1 MAEAQRFERR
11 LAAVLMMDV
20 AGYSRLMSLDE
31 EDTYAQLRD
40 RMQAIV
46 EPGIA
51 KAAGR
56 IVKKTGDGA
65 LVEFPN
71 APAAVRCAAEIQY
84 RNEAAAQTQEVERRI
99 RFRIGISL
107 GEVIVADDD
116 IYGDGVNI
124 AARLE
129 SIADVGGIS
138 ISEAAASSSQDSG
151 FVFIDLGLKHLR
163 NITRPIRVYK
173 VALHGET
180 AATGRVAGASLVQG
194 FGERPAIAVL
204 PFRAEAGDSDHS
216 HLADGITED
225 IITALSRWRTFPVI
239 ARASVYAFRDK
250 DLELGFIGH
259 QLGARYIGDGTLHR
273 RGSRLRATVHLHDAE
288 TRESLFAENYDH
300 DISDV
305 FEMQDEIVR
314 TIVGAIEPEL
324 LRHERERIVR
334 TPLQDASAYEL
345 LQRGQWHHYRYTKQD
360 NQQAQDYFRHALSV
374 APAYAR
380 ASAALALALV
390 HAAVVGWAGDE
401 REAYFSDAMLHSRNA
416 VQTDPRDPLAQFTLG
431 TTYLHTVS
439 PEEAAGRLREATQLD
454 PSYAA
459 AHANLSLVYNF
470 MNRPEAALPE
480 IELALRLSPHDP
492 RKFQWLPFLAISHY
506 LSGRYRQALAAAQ
519 EALSAR
525 PDYPVALRY
534 LLATLG
540 QLGRTAE
547 AAAVAPLIRK
557 LDGGLDGTESYMRQ
571 RYAPAAADMIVDG
584 LRKSGFR

>member
-1 MAEAQRFERR
+1 MRP
-11 LAAVLMMDV
+11 LPSV
-20 AGYSRLMSLDE
+20 APPKSS
-31 EDTYAQLRD
+31 T
-40 RMQAIV
+40 
-46 EPGIA
+46 
-51 KAAGR
+51 
-56 IVKKTGDGA
+56 
-65 LVEFPN
+65 
-71 APAAVRCAAEIQY
+71 

-107 GEVIVADDD
+107 GEVIVEDGD

-151 FVFIDLGLKHLR
+151 FVFIDLGLKHLK

-180 AATGRVAGASLVQG
+180 GATGRVAGASLVQG

-204 PFRAEAGDSDHS
+204 PFRAEVGDTDHS

-239 ARASVYAFRDK
+239 ARASVYAFKDK

-259 QLGARYIGDGTLHR
+259 QLGARYIGEGTLHR

-334 TPLQDASAYEL
+334 APLQDASAYEL

-360 NQQAQDYFRHALSV
+360 NQKAQDYFRHALSV
-374 APAYAR
+374 APASAR

-401 REAYFSDAMLHSRNA
+401 REAYFNDAMLHSRNA

-480 IELALRLSPHDP
+480 IELALRLSSARSAQVPMAAVP
-492 RKFQWLPFLAISHY
+492 RDQPLPERALPRGTGRCAGSIERTTG
-506 LSGRYRQALAAAQ
+506 LSGGA
-519 EALSAR
+519 ALSAR
-525 PDYPVALRY
+525 DAGPAWPHGGSRSRRAADPQAGWR
-534 LLATLG
+534 T
-540 QLGRTAE
+540 GRHG
-547 AAAVAPLIRK
+547 K
-557 LDGGLDGTESYMRQ
+557 L
-571 RYAPAAADMIVDG
+571 YAPAIRAGRGRHDRERATEVRFQVIGEQAAGDG
-584 LRKSGFR
+584 VAGMAAARTSFRQCGRRC